1 MYYIRSQNRD
11 IFDELIFNGKGY
23 YPDGSNGTFSVNTNM
38 ITYSRVTTDKVVG
51 GYIAFSSYTTGYFYM
66 TFWDVKQQQIK
77 TEKCT
82 ITNGLYYV
90 KTAPYNADWV
100 SLSFY
105 NDQVIKEINKVG
117 ETYPLDAEIK
127 HEQELNGDERIEV
140 DIHYTDNNRKFLAYH
155 EDLNMW
161 LIEFEGK
168 EYVIVS
174 NTKKGYGDYQM
185 VSCTA
190 ILYALFKLN
199 TDRIY
204 ERYDEHLTVTEGL
217 TLVFSGTPFT
227 YINVGNAASEQFEG
241 LGEGET
247 RLEVLKTLIDR
258 WGYEIKIV
266 GDVFYFYDQVGNDTN
281 FEYRYKINANDIEQ
295 ASDANEMYTY
305 ARGYGDYSDDVAE
318 TTDETTNTTETSDI
332 PIAEKANLKREY
344 TSPFAKYIGKLH
356 APPIQDGRITKV
368 ETMDQKLYD
377 LVENSITIT
386 FTANIVD
393 MRENGYEY
401 QSAVLGDRVFLVDE
415 RINVDREIRVIKIDR
430 TLDANENIIDMEI
443 TFGTDSLADKYE
455 AQFNTAIKDIT
466 DIMSGR
472 KVIPFQSLDIVSR
485 SMVNK
490 IQNTSSELVFDDMGI
505 HAIDKKNANNI
516 VTMNSSGWMLSTD
529 GGTTAKTALT
539 AEGIVADAITTGTLN
554 ANLVKITGGQGKDYI
569 EMNNEYFYVVGEYQ
583 RNWRNI
589 NKLEHGYVRIGNGMI
604 RFRNEDTQSSL
615 YMSHFGISTQLD
627 TSNASGT
634 LNFFDSK
641 YSDFAQGVTLNS
653 VNGVASLTSDN
664 NRVVIES
671 GNSANINSSTAPV
684 YIRPKVDNS
693 DGINEFNFTV
703 ANTGG
708 ATTTDGYIMYG
719 SSENYKYG
727 SGLRFT
733 KNQSGKKVSIVDGD
747 YATGQDTTIE
757 AGIGEFN
764 TVNRRGDNSYISVVT
779 PSHLVVGNDAMKRVA
794 SDAIYARTY
803 SAGANVVVTEEGTL
817 GRSTSASKYK
827 LAIENQFNNE
837 TDQLI
842 HSRNLLDLNVK
853 SWFDK
858 AESEIVAEELKEGQ
872 KLSDDAF
879 KLERH
884 VGLIA
889 EDVENVG
896 LKEYVTYNSEGE
908 IEGIQYDRL
917 WVHLLPVL
925 KDQQK
930 RIEQLEGKTNG

>member
-11 IFDELIFNGKGY
+11 IFDELVFNGKGY
-23 YPDGSNGTFSVNTNM
+23 YPDASNGTFFVNTNM

-82 ITNGLYYV
+82 ISNGLYYV

-105 NDQVIKEINKVG
+105 NDQKIKEINKVG
-117 ETYPLDAEIK
+117 ETYPLDAVIK

-266 GDVFYFYDQVGNDTN
+266 GDVFYFYDQVGNDSN
-281 FEYRYKINANDIEQ
+281 FEYRYKINASDIEQ

-318 TTDETTNTTETSDI
+318 TTDETTDTTETSDI
-332 PIAEKANLKREY
+332 PITEKANLKREY
-344 TSPFAKYIGKLH
+344 TSPLAKYIGKLH

-430 TLDANENIIDMEI
+430 TLDANGNIIDMEI
-443 TFGTDSLADKYE
+443 TFGTDSLTDKYE
-455 AQFNTAIKDIT
+455 AQFNTAIKDIN
-466 DIMSGR
+466 DILSGR
-472 KVIPFQSLDIVSR
+472 KVIPFQSLDVVSR

-539 AEGIVADAITTGTLN
+539 AEGIVADSITTGVLN
-554 ANLVKITGGQGKDYI
+554 TQLVKVIGTKNYFYIDGDMLVAKDPNSKSETTLTPTGLNITRPDGAVYMVNGVPRMSLEVQSRPMAYHTVEFEGMSYKTNYRDYQYF
-569 EMNNEYFYVVGEYQ
+569 EYFYAEHKARYLVISYAVSWANESENAVGWVSAMVQEFGQ
-583 RNWRNI
+583 ENNRQVTQ
-589 NKLEHGYVRIGNGMI
+589 KTYVTKEGGEVFENVTIDLGVPTYTPLQFYLLFKN
-604 RFRNEDTQSSL
+604 
-615 YMSHFGISTQLD
+615 D
-627 TSNASGT
+627 TSN
-634 LNFFDSK
+634 
-641 YSDFAQGVTLNS
+641 
-653 VNGVASLTSDN
+653 
-664 NRVVIES
+664 S
-671 GNSANINSSTAPV
+671 GNIAK
-684 YIRPKVDNS
+684 IR
-693 DGINEFNFTV
+693 
-703 ANTGG
+703 
-708 ATTTDGYIMYG
+708 TTRI
-719 SSENYKYG
+719 
-727 SGLRFT
+727 
-733 KNQSGKKVSIVDGD
+733 
-747 YATGQDTTIE
+747 
-757 AGIGEFN
+757 
-764 TVNRRGDNSYISVVT
+764 
-779 PSHLVVGNDAMKRVA
+779 HMK
-794 SDAIYARTY
+794 
-803 SAGANVVVTEEGTL
+803 G
-817 GRSTSASKYK
+817 
-827 LAIENQFNNE
+827 
-837 TDQLI
+837 
-842 HSRNLLDLNVK
+842 
-853 SWFDK
+853 
-858 AESEIVAEELKEGQ
+858 
-872 KLSDDAF
+872 
-879 KLERH
+879 
-884 VGLIA
+884 
-889 EDVENVG
+889 
-896 LKEYVTYNSEGE
+896 
-908 IEGIQYDRL
+908 
-917 WVHLLPVL
+917 
-925 KDQQK
+925 
-930 RIEQLEGKTNG
+930 